1 MYMGTMEREPQK
13 AKDTAAAVDY
23 NKPVQFA

>member
-1 MYMGTMEREPQK
+1 MYMGTMEREPRK
-13 AKDTAAAVDY
+13 AKDTEAAVDY

>member
-1 MYMGTMEREPQK
+1 MYMGTMEREPEK
-13 AKDTAAAVDY
+13 AQDAAAAVDY